1 MANAFTLF
9 GEIRVNTNQF
19 NKALDDA
26 QARLQRF
33 KSTLDA
39 TEKASGGANAGRGMA
54 AMAGYLQRLDDQNRK
69 TTKSSNDLAESV
81 KRTTTAIAASGV
93 EAVKAASKY
102 EDFGKKITS
111 VGSAIKDA
119 GQGLSLTVTAPL
131 VLFGKNAFEAAK
143 HIDELRA
150 ALFAATGSMDAANS
164 KLQDLFMLSQQN
176 AGVMLDFAAKTY
188 GFLKPLGL
196 AEEGIASMTTA
207 LGKLKVQGVQD
218 PFTWIRNLVQIF
230 QKGQLRDIK
239 EAQTQFARFDT
250 VLKTAFELPQKT
262 GIDDLNDAIKK
273 LRTEGVINLEQFIGI
288 VSEAINMDE
297 VLGKQI
303 DPLGVRWE
311 KTLQGMEF
319 AMAKFGDA
327 IARAGIPVVETLIA
341 LLLLTSKK
349 FEALS
354 PETQTATVAFG
365 AFLAVLGPI
374 TLALGGI
381 IWSLGKIW
389 MVIKMV
395 SSAVGGLRAFLIG
408 LGDSAVVGGLSSL
421 TAGLSGL
428 IGPIIAIAS
437 GFGLIAKFLTM
448 IPQMGK
454 GVRVPGAAGPKAI
467 NELEGVDTLAFL
479 KKGNQ
484 AGQALKDGIDQGSK
498 GWVQEFLDEATKEW
512 KLATE
517 EARKLAAE
525 FLKSAKLGGGKE
537 DAAGLRQAKEAVSAY
552 VEDLK
557 MLAEAKQRVGEE
569 TKREQILN
577 NIALGKYGQLTDAL
591 KKKILA
597 EADAVDSTQKAFNE
611 AQKLKQITEDYN
623 KTVRDLNVDLAIL
636 AAQSELERQT
646 LELTKSAYDGLTPA
660 QKQNLAI
667 LREQI
672 KATTDFQA
680 EGKDYTKQIENLIKT
695 EDKGKTVREKV
706 VALMDEMTKKG
717 HSLADATRAEWLERA
732 TAIDKSK
739 AQEDAFKV
747 LNDLMKDLGLET
759 ENATTYSQRLVA
771 VLSNMDALKQMADAL
786 GISVENLRAKLEKAV
801 SEKDRPT
808 FLGQLEEKL
817 KEMQKG
823 LGSWSETWADSVIR
837 GIEGIGDV
845 FANAITQWD
854 GTAQGFFKSLAAGF
868 RSLILSIVAEITKM
882 MVVNAVTRLLT
893 ALGMGAVSAG
903 TVGAT
908 PGSSSIGH
916 TTGQRVGLIGRAFGG
931 LVSGA
936 GTGTSD
942 SIPAMLSNGEF
953 VIPARIVKKF
963 GVDFFESIRGGLM
976 PRPAVAMAGGGL
988 ASMPSLGSVTNATTN
1003 NQNMSNVFN
1012 INVASGMG
1020 GGQTATMIQQEVLK
1034 GLTKVQKR
1042 NR

>member
-9 GEIRVNTNQF
+9 GELRINTNQF

-33 KSTLDA
+33 KGTLDA
-39 TEKASGGANAGRGMA
+39 TERASGGGNAGRGMA
-54 AMAGYLQRLDDQNRK
+54 AMAGYLQRLDDQNRR
-69 TTKSSNDLAESV
+69 TTRSSNELAESV
-81 KRTTTAIAASGV
+81 RRTTTAVAASGV
-93 EAVKAASKY
+93 EAVRAASRY
-102 EDFGKKITS
+102 QDFGRTIAS
-111 VGSAIKDA
+111 AGSAIKDA

-150 ALFAATGSMDAANS
+150 ALFAATGSMDSANA
-164 KLQDLFMLSQQN
+164 KLQDLYLLSQQN

-196 AEEGIASMTTA
+196 AEQGIASMTIA
-207 LGKLKVQGVQD
+207 LGKLKIQGVQD
-218 PFTWIRNLVQIF
+218 PFTWARNLVQIF

-239 EAQTQFARFDT
+239 EAITQFPRFGE
-250 VLKTAFELPQKT
+250 VLSKAFELPPTT

-288 VSEAINMDE
+288 VSEGINMDK
-297 VLGKQI
+297 VLSKQI
-303 DPLGVRWE
+303 DPLGIKWE

-341 LLLLTSKK
+341 LLMLTAKK
-349 FEALS
+349 FEELS
-354 PETQTATVAFG
+354 PETQTATVGFG
-365 AFLAVLGPI
+365 AFLAVIGPI
-374 TLALGGI
+374 ILAIGGL

-389 MVIKMV
+389 MVAKLAG
-395 SSAVGGLRAFLIG
+395 SAISGLRAFLVG
-408 LGDSAVVGGLSSL
+408 LGDSAVVGGLASL
-421 TAGLSGL
+421 TSGLSGL
-428 IGPIIAIAS
+428 IAPIIAIAS

-454 GVRVPGAAGPKAI
+454 GVRVPGQAGPKAI

-484 AGQALKDGIDQGSK
+484 AGEALKDGIDQGSK
-498 GWVQEFLDEATKEW
+498 GWVEQFVDEATKEW
-512 KLATE
+512 KIAIE
-517 EARKLAAE
+517 ESRKLVAE
-525 FLKSAKLGGGKE
+525 FLKGVKLGGGKE
-537 DAAGLRQAKEAVSAY
+537 DEAGFKKAKEALNAY

-577 NIALGKYGQLTDAL
+577 NIALNKYGKLTEAL
-591 KKKILA
+591 KKQILA
-597 EADAVDSTQKAFNE
+597 EADAVDAKQKAYTE
-611 AQKLKQITEDYN
+611 AQKLKQINEDYA

-660 QKQNLAI
+660 QKENLAV

-672 KATTDFQA
+672 KATTEFQA

-706 VALMDEMTKKG
+706 TELMDEMTKKG
-717 HSLADATRAEWLERA
+717 HAIAKATRDEWLERA
-732 TAIDKSK
+732 TNIDKLK
-739 AQEDAFKV
+739 AQEDAFKI

-759 ENATTYSQRLVA
+759 ENATTYSQRLVN

-786 GISVENLRAKLEKAV
+786 GISVEALRAKLEKAV

-845 FANAITQWD
+845 FANAVSQWD

-868 RSLILSIVAEITKM
+868 RSLILSIVAEIMKM

-903 TVGAT
+903 TAT
-908 PGSSSIGH
+908 AGSSTIGH
-916 TTGQRVGLIGRAFGG
+916 TTGQRVGLIPKASGG
-931 LVSGA
+931 LISGP

-942 SIPAMLSNGEF
+942 SIPALLSNGEF